1 MAIRIVAVIFFLA
14 GELLCVMTI
23 LPPLI
28 DVSGVVW
35 TGLVAIAIFLCTF
48 AVLLWPEAAPKSQK
62 TRRERNQTHSAESDW
77 RLVLKGLGRTVGGSD
92 PQR

>member
-35 TGLVAIAIFLCTF
+35 TGLVAIAISF
-48 AVLLWPEAAPKSQK
+48 ARSQFCCGRKRRQNRRKRAAKGTKHIRQK
-62 TRRERNQTHSAESDW
+62 AIGDW
-77 RLVLKGLGRTVGGSD
+77 F
-92 PQR
+92 